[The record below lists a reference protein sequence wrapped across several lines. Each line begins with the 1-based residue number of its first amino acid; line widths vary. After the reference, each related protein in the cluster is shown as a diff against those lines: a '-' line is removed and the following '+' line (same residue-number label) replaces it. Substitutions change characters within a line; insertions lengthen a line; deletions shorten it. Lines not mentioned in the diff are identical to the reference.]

1 MCAMF
6 SASRRLSLW
15 SLRWLSTAL
24 SIWLGWSLMMAC
36 CSVSFMICGKR
47 VSRFLA
53 VRSLES
59 FTPSWVKAGRF
70 SCLTRM
76 PAITSGPIAHPL
88 PASSMPAISVL
99 GCSSVVL
106 GYWFLC

>member
-1 MCAMF
+1 MVFGHYWHHSDKSGIRHHKYADGEFC
-6 SASRRLSLW
+6 
-15 SLRWLSTAL
+15 
-24 SIWLGWSLMMAC
+24 
-36 CSVSFMICGKR
+36 MICGKR

-59 FTPSWVKAGRF
+59 FTPSCVRAGRF

-76 PAITSGPIAHPL
+76 PAITSGPIAQPL

-99 GCSSVVL
+99 GSL
-106 GYWFLC
+106 LRLC